1 MIDQELAQRIRLV
14 GLDVDGV
21 LTDGGLYIG
30 DANGAHVELKRY
42 DIQDGLGI
50 RFLRDAGIR
59 VCFVTGRVSESVR
72 IRAHELEVEDVAQDA
87 LARKLP
93 AFQRILDRHE
103 LRMEDAAF
111 VGDDF
116 PDMGIMRAVGLPVA
130 VGNAVPEIKAVARV
144 CLTRDGG
151 RGAAREFVEL
161 LLRARGEWEEIVER
175 YVTERSTPTLEV
187 LR

>member
-1 MIDQELAQRIRLV
+1 MIDRALAQRIRMV

-42 DIQDGLGI
+42 DIQDGLGV

-59 VCFVTGRVSESVR
+59 VCLVTGRVSESVR
-72 IRAHELEVEDVAQDA
+72 IRAKELEVDDVAQDA

-93 AFQRILDRHE
+93 AFQRILERHDV
-103 LRMEDAAF
+103 RMEDAAF
-111 VGDDF
+111 IGDDF

-130 VGNAVPEIKAVARV
+130 VANAVPEIKAVAQM
-144 CLTRDGG
+144 CLTKSGG
-151 RGAAREFVEL
+151 RGATREFAEL
-161 LLRARGEWEEIVER
+161 LLKARGEWDEIVER